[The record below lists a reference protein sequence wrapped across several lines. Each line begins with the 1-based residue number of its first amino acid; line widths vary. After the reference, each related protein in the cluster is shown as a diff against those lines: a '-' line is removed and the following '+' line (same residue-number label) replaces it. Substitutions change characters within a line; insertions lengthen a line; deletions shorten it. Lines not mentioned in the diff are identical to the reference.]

1 MIIRDRET
9 GTLWQHA
16 TGQALIGPLNGQ
28 QLTLL
33 GGSVMTWGGWKDKFP
48 VTKAALEPKKWRGL
62 FPKAIV
68 SKVLARATSGK
79 MPPGLSKRDRRLPDH
94 EFVIGITISG
104 LARAYPLKLL
114 QKSSTINDHFAG
126 KLICIEHNIA
136 FDRYQV
142 FVDHE
147 PMLHLRT
154 KWHGWYEFHPATS
167 IFNPDLLDLTYRS

>member
-16 TGQALIGPLNGQ
+16 TGEALIGPLKGQ

-33 GGSVMTWGGWKDKFP
+33 GGSVMTWGGWKNKFP
-48 VTKAALEPKKWRGL
+48 ATQAALEPKKWRGL
-62 FPKAIV
+62 FPKAVV
-68 SKVLARATSGK
+68 SKVIARATSGK
-79 MPPGLSKRDRRLPDH
+79 VPTGLSKRDRRLPDH

-104 LARAYPLKLL
+104 QARAYPLRLL

-136 FDRYQV
+136 FDRFQV

-147 PMLHLRT
+147 PMLHQRT
-154 KWHGWYEFHPATS
+154 KWHGWYEFHPTTS
-167 IFNPDLLDLTYRS
+167 IFNPDLSALT